1 MESRGETSRK
11 RLLRWEIVDGVAHV
25 ILDHPTEP
33 VNTISTALGED
44 IGALWPRLQEDP
56 GVQAILLRS
65 AKEGT
70 FVAGADLKMLQGVR
84 SAQEA
89 EELGRWGQEMFGEIA
104 RSPKPVV
111 AAIEGAALGGGLE
124 LALACTYR
132 LASLS
137 PKTKL
142 GLPEVQLGLLPG
154 AGGTQR
160 LPRLVGIAQG
170 LDLLLTGRQ
179 VDARRALRMGLV
191 DEAVP
196 APLLLQVA
204 QRRAKELG
212 QGKASPMQRKQSLVQ
227 ALRAN
232 TGDQLRT
239 MALEENP
246 VGRRVLFRQAEKQ
259 ALKKSG
265 GHYPAIPAIL
275 EAVRVG
281 FEDGVEEGLARE
293 AALFGELVVSD
304 VSRRLVEIFFA
315 QTALKR
321 ERGVDEADV
330 QPRRVRHL
338 GVVGA
343 GLMGGGIAYVSAAN
357 AKIPV
362 RFKERDDPSLGK
374 GFAYVRGIL
383 DQRVRRRRL
392 GDLDRDE
399 VMERITGSTT
409 YQGFGNMDLVVEAVF
424 EDLELK
430 HRVIREIEEAT
441 PDHCVLASNTSTLP
455 IRRLAEGSSRPENLV
470 GMHYFSPV
478 HKMPLLEVIR
488 GERTASWVV
497 ATAVAVGKAQGKTV
511 IVVNDGPGFY
521 TSRILAPF
529 MMEAAWILSEGGD
542 IEQIDAAM
550 AEWGFPVGPITLLD
564 EVGIDVGRNVTRTM
578 VDAFGER
585 MLPPDAFERVAADG
599 RLGRKNQKGFYRYG
613 GKSKKKEVD
622 ESVYDLLGGGRSR
635 QRFPKEEIQ
644 QRLVLQMCN
653 EAALCLQEGILR
665 SARDGDIGA
674 VFGLGFP
681 PFRGGPFRWMD
692 EVGATELVRRLRTF
706 EDRFGPRFR
715 PAQLLIDLEASGRRF
730 HDHS

>member
-1 MESRGETSRK
+1 MESRVDSSRQG
-11 RLLRWEIVDGVAHV
+11 LLRMEIVDGVAHV
-25 ILDHPTEP
+25 ILDHPIEP
-33 VNTISTALGED
+33 VNTISTALGEELA
-44 IGALWPRLQEDP
+44 ALWQTLQEDP
-56 GVQAILLRS
+56 GVLAIVLRS
-65 AKEGT
+65 AKKGT
-70 FVAGADLKMLQGVR
+70 FVAGADLRMLQGVR

-89 EELGRWGQEMFGEIA
+89 EDLSRWGQEMFGELV

-132 LASLS
+132 LASTS
-137 PKTKL
+137 PQTKL

-154 AGGTQR
+154 SGGTQL
-160 LPRLVGIAQG
+160 LPRLVGIAQA

-179 VDARRALRMGLV
+179 IDARRALRMGLV

-196 APLLLQVA
+196 APLLQQVA
-204 QRRAKELG
+204 HRRAKELG
-212 QGKASPMQRKQSLVQ
+212 QGQAPPMQRKKSLAQ
-227 ALRAN
+227 ALRAS
-232 TGDQLRT
+232 TGEQLRT
-239 MALEENP
+239 IALEDNP
-246 VGRRVLFRQAEKQ
+246 VGRRVLFRQAGKQ
-259 ALKKSG
+259 ALGKSG

-281 FEDGVEEGLARE
+281 IEDGLEAGLATE
-293 AALFGELVVSD
+293 AKLFGELVVSE
-304 VSRRLVEIFFA
+304 VSRNLVEIFFA

-321 ERGVDEADV
+321 ERGVDEPDV
-330 QPRRVRHL
+330 QPRQVRHV

-343 GLMGGGIAYVSAAN
+343 GLMGGGIAYVTAAN
-357 AKIPV
+357 ASIPV
-362 RFKERDDPSLGK
+362 RFKERDDPSLGR
-374 GFAYVRGIL
+374 GYGHVRGIL
-383 DQRVRRRRL
+383 DQRVRRRRIT
-392 GDLDRDE
+392 GLDRE
-399 VMERITGSTT
+399 QVMERITGSTT
-409 YQGFGNMDLVVEAVF
+409 YQGFGNMELVVEAVF

-430 HRVIREIEEAT
+430 HRVIREIEAAT

-455 IRRLAEGSSRPENLV
+455 IHRLAEASSRPENLV

-478 HKMPLLEVIR
+478 EKMPLLEVIR
-488 GERTASWVV
+488 GEKTAPWVV

-550 AEWGFPVGPITLLD
+550 MEWGFPVGPITLLD

-578 VDAFGER
+578 VEAFGER

-613 GKSKKKEVD
+613 DKKKKEVD
-622 ESVYDLLGGGRSR
+622 ATVYDLLGGGRSR

-653 EAALCLQEGILR
+653 EAALCLQDGILR

-692 EVGATELVRRLRTF
+692 EVGASELVRRLRTF

-715 PAQLLIDLEASGRRF
+715 PAQLLVDLEASGKRF
-730 HDHS
+730 HGNA